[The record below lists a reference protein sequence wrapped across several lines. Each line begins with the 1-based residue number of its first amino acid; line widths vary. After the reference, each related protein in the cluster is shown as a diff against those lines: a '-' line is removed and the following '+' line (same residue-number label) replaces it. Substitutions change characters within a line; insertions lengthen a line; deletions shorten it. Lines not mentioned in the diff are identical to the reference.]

1 MNRLKQT
8 VIMLALFFGIG
19 GLFVPSAVGA
29 VDALSGVCA
38 NNIKSAACDVC
49 ANNKDSVACKNTTQP
64 ADLAKIVIDTLLF
77 IVGAIAV
84 VMIIIG
90 GIIYA
95 TSAGDSGKVTQG
107 KNTVLYAVIGLVV
120 ALLAFAIV
128 SWVTDSFKV
137 KTKPLTNS
145 SISAITLT
153 RDSIRKEL

>member
-1 MNRLKQT
+1 MNRLKQFV
-8 VIMLALFFGIG
+8 VILALVIG
-19 GLFVPSAVGA
+19 TAGLFVPSAAGA
-29 VDALSGVCA
+29 VEALT
-38 NNIKSAACDVC
+38 DVC
-49 ANNKDSVACKNTTQP
+49 ANNSDSAACKNTTKP
-64 ADLAKIVIDTLLF
+64 VDLAKIIIDTLLF

-90 GIIYA
+90 GIIYV

-128 SWVTDSFKV
+128 NWVVDRFKV
-137 KTKPLTNS
+137 STTPLTNN

>member
-8 VIMLALFFGIG
+8 VIMLTLVFGIG
-19 GLFVPSAVGA
+19 GLFMPSTVGA
-29 VDALSGVCA
+29 VDALSAVCA
-38 NNIKSAACDVC
+38 NGTKSAECDVC
-49 ANNKDSVACKNTTQP
+49 ANNTDSAACKNTTQP
-64 ADLAKIVIDTLLF
+64 ADLAKIIIDTLLF

-120 ALLAFAIV
+120 AILAFAIV
-128 SWVTDSFKV
+128 NWVTDSFKV
-137 KTKPLTNS
+137 KTTPLTNS